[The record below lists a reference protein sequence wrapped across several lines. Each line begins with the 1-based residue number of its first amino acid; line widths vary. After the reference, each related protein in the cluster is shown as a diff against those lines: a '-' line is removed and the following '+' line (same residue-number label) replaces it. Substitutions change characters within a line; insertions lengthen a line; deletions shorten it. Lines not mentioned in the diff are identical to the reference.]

1 MIINKHKKTLKKL
14 RRDFYYTRDS
24 NLYYRN
30 TSYNQKEKM
39 KTLRKKL
46 LDLDR
51 SASIQ
56 PVLQIEF
63 KWEESIISD

>member
-46 LDLDR
+46 LDR